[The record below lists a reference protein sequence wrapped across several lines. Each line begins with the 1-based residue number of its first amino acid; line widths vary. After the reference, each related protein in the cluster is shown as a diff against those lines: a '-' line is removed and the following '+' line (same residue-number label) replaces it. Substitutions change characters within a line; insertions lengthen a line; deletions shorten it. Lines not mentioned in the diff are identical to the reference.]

1 MKKML
6 LAIVGSAALGGC
18 ATVHES
24 YTADGNKAYTLN
36 CSGTA
41 RGWDKCLTAAGDL
54 CGHAGYRIL
63 DRASEDGG
71 AAVGSFSGSSGS
83 VFGAHTQERS
93 MMIECKAPPG

>member
-1 MKKML
+1 MKKKL
-6 LAIVGSAALGGC
+6 LAIVGCAILASC

-54 CGHAGYRIL
+54 CGKSGYRVL

-71 AAVGSFSGSSGS
+71 AIGGSSSGF
-83 VFGAHTQERS
+83 FGAHTQERS
-93 MMIECKAPPG
+93 MMIECKAPPA